1 MWCILYVSVNDY
13 TILQAFP
20 FDTQCSVYLYNGF
33 NHQTLFIGS
42 LPFRCKAS
50 KIILPYLTIIHYF
63 FIFLIDAFRRLC
75 TSPQPY
81 ERDECAYF
89 GNLCKNGRCVDTQ
102 YSYRCDCYQGY
113 KIDELGTECIGKHFS
128 FDES

>member
-1 MWCILYVSVNDY
+1 MWAELREQFHYILNPLVVLICTMALIIKHCSSGPYHFAAKRLKSY
-13 TILQAFP
+13 FRILQFALF
-20 FDTQCSVYLYNGF
+20 LY
-33 NHQTLFIGS
+33 I
-42 LPFRCKAS
+42 
-50 KIILPYLTIIHYF
+50 
-63 FIFLIDAFRRLC
+63 LIDAFRRLC